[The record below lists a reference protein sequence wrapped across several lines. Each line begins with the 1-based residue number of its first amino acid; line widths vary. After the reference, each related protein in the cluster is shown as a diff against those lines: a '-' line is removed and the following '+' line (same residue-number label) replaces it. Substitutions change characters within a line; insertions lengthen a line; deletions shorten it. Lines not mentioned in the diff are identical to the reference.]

1 MSPIPLWEEVSVGHG
16 SQTINYITG
25 TKKWKANSSS
35 HKITKMALLLA
46 AYQYDIKYR
55 STEKHG
61 NADYLSRLPI
71 GSEGSSE
78 GADGVKL
85 INTLQIESLPM
96 NVDQVRK
103 ATQKDPIL
111 SRVLQFVMT
120 GWPDKQNE
128 PETTHYFTKRHEI
141 TVEDGCLLWGIYV
154 IIPKQLREWVLHEL
168 HTGHPGIVRMKSL
181 ARLHVWR
188 PNLDKDIT
196 MIVQQ
201 CSDCQV
207 TKQAPTGTFAPMGL
221 AEDAMAES
229 SHRFRWAIDGKNVPD
244 RCR

>member
-1 MSPIPLWEEVSVGHG
+1 
-16 SQTINYITG
+16 
-25 TKKWKANSSS
+25 
-35 HKITKMALLLA
+35 
-46 AYQYDIKYR
+46 
-55 STEKHG
+55 
-61 NADYLSRLPI
+61 
-71 GSEGSSE
+71 
-78 GADGVKL
+78 
-85 INTLQIESLPM
+85 M

-120 GWPDKQNE
+120 GWLDKQNE

-141 TVEDGCLLWGIYV
+141 TVEDGCLLWGIRV
-154 IIPKQLREWVLHEL
+154 IIPKQLREGVLHKL

-181 ARLHVWR
+181 TRLHVWR

-196 MIVQQ
+196 TIIQQ

-207 TKQAPTGTFAPMGL
+207 TKQAPTGTFAPVGL

-229 SHRFRWAIDGKNVPD
+229 SHRFRRAIHGKNVPD